1 MTKQDVQMRE
11 LDELH
16 SSDRVNEDE
25 RSAFEAQ
32 TNDDAQNETLVQEE
46 NSEKPHHAMKTAR
59 RLFAQM
65 GNQRVR
71 LAIVGASI
79 VLYTV
84 FNIAAPMYSA
94 IVVNEI
100 WAAVQS
106 AWTGRTTFEI
116 SWGPKGLGTHL
127 VVVSLLY
134 FGVWVFYYLQCVLM
148 ASVAENL
155 NLTLRKAIAAKLERL
170 PLSFFD
176 RNQPGEV
183 LSRVTNDL
191 DRISEVMQTGFL
203 KLIMS
208 VATIIGSMVM
218 MFIYSWLLTL
228 VFLVFVG
235 LNLAITKAV
244 AARNLA
250 VAAQRQEAVG
260 HLTGAVEEYYQ
271 GRDVIKASNREEGS
285 AEHVRELTEQ
295 VRAVAQKADFLT
307 NCINPLIRM
316 FNRFSQ
322 AIVALL
328 GGGMMLQ
335 GTMSIGVLQAFF
347 QYMNQVGE
355 PITEASYMIN
365 SMQSALASAE
375 RTFAMLDEPEETP
388 DPTHPNMVEE
398 PVRGRVEFQHVRFGY
413 DPERPLM
420 NDVDFVAEPGR
431 KVAIVGT
438 TGAGK
443 TTLINLLMRFYDVDG
458 GHITL
463 DGVDTRT
470 MTRADLRR
478 EFGMVLQDT
487 WLFGGTVAENIAYG
501 RPDATREQIVHA
513 AKAAHA
519 DFFIRT
525 LPDGYDTVL
534 DNEANNLSVGQ
545 RQLLTIARVFLAD
558 PAMLIFDEATSSV
571 DTRTE
576 QAIAKAMNALMANRT
591 SFVIAHR
598 LSTIRDADLILYMEH
613 GDILEHGTHE
623 QLLAKD
629 GAYANLYNSQFA

>member
-32 TNDDAQNETLVQEE
+32 ANDDAQNETLAQEE
-46 NSEKPHHAMKTAR
+46 NSEKPHHAMETVR

-71 LAIVGASI
+71 LTIVGASI

-106 AWTGRTTFEI
+106 AWTGRTAFEV
-116 SWGPKGLGTHL
+116 SWGPDGLGTHL

-155 NLTLRKAIAAKLERL
+155 NLTLRKAIAAKLEKL

-176 RNQPGEV
+176 RNQSGEV

-191 DRISEVMQTGFL
+191 DRISEVMQTGLL

-250 VAAQRQEAVG
+250 VAAKRQEVVG

-398 PVRGRVEFQHVRFGY
+398 PVRGRVEFRNVRFGY

-629 GAYANLYNSQFA
+629 GAYVNLYNSQFA

>member
-32 TNDDAQNETLVQEE
+32 TNDDAQNETLAQEE
-46 NSEKPHHAMKTAR
+46 NSEKPHHAMATAR

-106 AWTGRTTFEI
+106 AWTGRTTFEV
-116 SWGPKGLGTHL
+116 SWGPDGLGTHL

-155 NLTLRKAIAAKLERL
+155 NLTLRKAIAAKLEKL

-250 VAAQRQEAVG
+250 VAAKRQEAVG

-398 PVRGRVEFQHVRFGY
+398 PVRGRVEFRHVRFGY

-629 GAYANLYNSQFA
+629 GAYANLYQSQFA

>member
-32 TNDDAQNETLVQEE
+32 TNDDAQNETLAQEE
-46 NSEKPHHAMKTAR
+46 NSEKPHHAMETAK

-106 AWTGRTTFEI
+106 AWTGRTAFEI
-116 SWGPKGLGTHL
+116 SWGPDGLGTHL

-155 NLTLRKAIAAKLERL
+155 NLTLRKAIAAKLEKL

-244 AARNLA
+244 ALRNLA
-250 VAAQRQEAVG
+250 VAAKRQEAVG

-307 NCINPLIRM
+307 TCINPLIRM

-398 PVRGRVEFQHVRFGY
+398 PVRGRVEFRHVRFGY
-413 DPERPLM
+413 EPERPLM

-629 GAYANLYNSQFA
+629 GAYANLYQSQFA

>member
-116 SWGPKGLGTHL
+116 SWGPNGLGTHL

-328 GGGMMLQ
+328 GGGMMLR

-398 PVRGRVEFQHVRFGY
+398 PVRGRVEFRHVRFGY

-501 RPDATREQIVHA
+501 RPDATHEQIVHA

>member
-32 TNDDAQNETLVQEE
+32 ANDDAQNETLAQEE
-46 NSEKPHHAMKTAR
+46 NSEKPHHAMETVR

-106 AWTGRTTFEI
+106 AWTGRTAFEV
-116 SWGPKGLGTHL
+116 SWGPDGLGTHL

-155 NLTLRKAIAAKLERL
+155 NLTLRKAIAAKLEKL

-176 RNQPGEV
+176 RNQSGEV

-191 DRISEVMQTGFL
+191 DRISEVMQTGLL

-250 VAAQRQEAVG
+250 VAAKRQEVVG

-398 PVRGRVEFQHVRFGY
+398 PVRGRVEFRNVRFGY

>member
-32 TNDDAQNETLVQEE
+32 TNDDAQNETLAQEE

-100 WAAVQS
+100 WEAVQS

-116 SWGPKGLGTHL
+116 SWGPNGLGTHL

-244 AARNLA
+244 TTRNLA

-398 PVRGRVEFQHVRFGY
+398 PVRGRVEFRHVRFGY

>member
-16 SSDRVNEDE
+16 PSDRVNEDE

-116 SWGPKGLGTHL
+116 SWGPNGLGTHL

-244 AARNLA
+244 AARNLV

-398 PVRGRVEFQHVRFGY
+398 PVRGRVEFRHVRFGY

>member
-32 TNDDAQNETLVQEE
+32 ANDDAQNEALAQEE
-46 NSEKPHHAMKTAR
+46 NSEKPHHAMKAAK

-94 IVVNEI
+94 IAVNEI

-106 AWTGRTTFEI
+106 AWTGRTAFEI
-116 SWGPKGLGTHL
+116 SWGPNGLGTHL

-155 NLTLRKAIAAKLERL
+155 NLTLRKAIAAKLEKL

-250 VAAQRQEAVG
+250 VAAKRQEVVG

-398 PVRGRVEFQHVRFGY
+398 PVRGRVEFRHVRFGY

-420 NDVDFVAEPGR
+420 NDVDFAAEPGR

-629 GAYANLYNSQFA
+629 GAYANLYQSQFA

>member
-32 TNDDAQNETLVQEE
+32 ANGDAQNETLAQEK
-46 NSEKPHHAMKTAR
+46 NSEKPHHAMETAK

-106 AWTGRTTFEI
+106 AWTGRTAFEI
-116 SWGPKGLGTHL
+116 SWGPDGLGTHL

-155 NLTLRKAIAAKLERL
+155 NLTLRKAIAAKLEKL

-250 VAAQRQEAVG
+250 VAAKRQEAVG

-398 PVRGRVEFQHVRFGY
+398 PVRGRVEFRHVRFGY
-413 DPERPLM
+413 EPERPLM

-629 GAYANLYNSQFA
+629 GAYANLYRSQFA

>member
-25 RSAFEAQ
+25 RSVFEAQ
-32 TNDDAQNETLVQEE
+32 TNDDAQNETLAQEE

-116 SWGPKGLGTHL
+116 SWGPNGLGTHL

-398 PVRGRVEFQHVRFGY
+398 PVRGRVEFRHVRFGY
-413 DPERPLM
+413 DSERQLM

>member
-71 LAIVGASI
+71 LTIVGASI

-106 AWTGRTTFEI
+106 TWTGRTTFEI
-116 SWGPKGLGTHL
+116 SWGPNGLGTHL

>member
-25 RSAFEAQ
+25 RSVFEAQ
-32 TNDDAQNETLVQEE
+32 TNDDAQNETLAQEE

-116 SWGPKGLGTHL
+116 SWGPNGLGTHL

-398 PVRGRVEFQHVRFGY
+398 PVRGRVEFRHVRFGY
-413 DPERPLM
+413 DSERQLM

-525 LPDGYDTVL
+525 LTDGYDTVL

>member
-116 SWGPKGLGTHL
+116 SWGPNGLGTHL

-155 NLTLRKAIAAKLERL
+155 NLTLRKAIAAKLEKL

-244 AARNLA
+244 AARNLV

-398 PVRGRVEFQHVRFGY
+398 PVRGRVEFRHVRFGY

>member
-1 MTKQDVQMRE
+1 MTKQDMQMRE
-11 LDELH
+11 LDELRA
-16 SSDRVNEDE
+16 SDRVNEDE
-25 RSAFEAQ
+25 RAAFDAEL
-32 TNDDAQNETLVQEE
+32 TGDAQNETLARDEGD
-46 NSEKPHHAMKTAR
+46 EKPHHAMATAG

-65 GNQRVR
+65 GDQRVR
-71 LAIVGASI
+71 LTFVGVSI
-79 VLYTV
+79 VLYTA

-100 WAAVQS
+100 WAAVQA
-106 AWTGRTTFEI
+106 AWKGHAPFAI
-116 SWGPKGLGTHL
+116 GWGSNGLGVHL
-127 VVVSLLY
+127 TVVSLLY

-155 NLTLRKAIAAKLERL
+155 NLTLRKAIAAKLEKL

-203 KLIMS
+203 KLVMS
-208 VATIIGSMVM
+208 LTTIVGSLVM
-218 MFIYSWLLTL
+218 MFVYSWLLTL
-228 VFLVFVG
+228 VFLVFVA
-235 LNLAITKAV
+235 LNLAITKTV
-244 AARNLA
+244 AARNIK
-250 VAAQRQEAVG
+250 VAAARQEAVG

-271 GRDVIKASNREEGS
+271 GRDVIKAANRQEGS
-285 AEHVRELTEQ
+285 VRRIESLTEG
-295 VRAVAQKADFLT
+295 VRAVAQRADFLT

-322 AIVALL
+322 AVVALL

-335 GTMSIGVLQAFF
+335 GSMSIGVLQAFL

-355 PITEASYMIN
+355 PITEASFMIN

-375 RTFAMLDEPEETP
+375 RTFALLDEPEETP
-388 DPTHPNMVEE
+388 DPAHPTQVAE
-398 PVRGRVEFQHVRFGY
+398 PVRGRVEFRHVRFGY
-413 DPERPLM
+413 DPAKPLM
-420 NDVDFVAEPGR
+420 RDVDFVAEPGR

-443 TTLINLLMRFYDVDG
+443 TTLINLLMRFYDVDA

-463 DGVDTRT
+463 DGVDTAT
-470 MTRADLRR
+470 MSRRDLRR

-501 RPDATREQIVHA
+501 RPDATREQIVAA

-525 LPDGYDTVL
+525 LPKGYDTVL

-576 QAIAKAMNALMANRT
+576 QAIAKAMNALMADRT

-598 LSTIRDADLILYMEH
+598 LSTIRDADLILFMEH
-613 GDILEHGTHE
+613 GDIIEHGTHDE
-623 QLLAKD
+623 LLERG
-629 GAYANLYNSQFA
+629 GAYARLHESQFA